1 MLAAITA
8 PFSILVFR
16 FAIGFR
22 QVWQVGSFLAH
33 TRTYAR
39 VLFKTS
45 KRLIARHRCNKHL
58 TEESVRE
65 KTKENEKTHGRKSG
79 ESPSGLA
86 ASPAPPALP
95 FFRFHPD
102 SANLMLGLIK
112 ARERVA
118 SADLQANHMPSA

>member
-1 MLAAITA
+1 MRKNGCSKNPNEQRTVKNDENDGREKLGGSQSVLAANTE

-33 TRTYAR
+33 TRTYTR

-45 KRLIARHRCNKHL
+45 TRLIARHRCNKHL

-65 KTKENEKTHGRKSG
+65 KKRKKTRRRMDG
-79 ESPSGLA
+79 
-86 ASPAPPALP
+86 
-95 FFRFHPD
+95 
-102 SANLMLGLIK
+102 K
-112 ARERVA
+112 AGNR
-118 SADLQANHMPSA
+118 QAV